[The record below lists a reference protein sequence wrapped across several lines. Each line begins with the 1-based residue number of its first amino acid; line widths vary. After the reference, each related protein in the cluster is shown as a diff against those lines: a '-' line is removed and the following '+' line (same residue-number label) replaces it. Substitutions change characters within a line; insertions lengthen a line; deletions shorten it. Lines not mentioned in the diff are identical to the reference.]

1 MRIILLVL
9 LMASNIVFGQ
19 TTKYLT
25 GDYEFENG
33 EIAFM
38 FGDDVKLRE
47 QASTESNV
55 LTLLK
60 IGDKI
65 EIIEKTNDRL
75 RFDGMDS
82 PWYKVKFQDKIGYVL
97 GGLISAD
104 KVSYKNFTY
113 LVSFKIEGDITFLK
127 TRILD
132 SKQGYIENTSQL
144 NSHVFSISAH
154 GNKGL
159 DDVLSIF
166 EVDYMAEACGIDG
179 GGIYLFFN
187 GKDLLKAIDFS
198 QVGDAGEYWYFEEY
212 IFPSDENGIS
222 GKILY
227 KREVGET
234 KEHETEWVETKL
246 TQRMLEWKNNQVLPK
261 IVEDEE

>member
-1 MRIILLVL
+1 MRLLLVL
-9 LMASNIVFGQ
+9 LMVSKLGFGQ
-19 TTKYLT
+19 DAKYLSEN
-25 GDYEFENG
+25 YEFENG
-33 EIAFM
+33 EIAFI
-38 FGDDVKLRE
+38 FGDDVKLRD
-47 QASTESNV
+47 QSNTESNV

-65 EIIEKTNDRL
+65 EVLEKSDNKML
-75 RFDGMDS
+75 FEGLDS

-113 LVSFKIEGDITFLK
+113 LVSFKREGDITFLK

-132 SKQGYIENTSQL
+132 SKKGYIENISQL
-144 NSHVFSISAH
+144 NSHTFSISAH

-159 DDVLSIF
+159 DDVLGIF

-234 KEHETEWVETKL
+234 REHETEWVETKL

-261 IVEDEE
+261 IMEEKE